1 MDGVR
6 TMRQKTREQRRK
18 LMRKQKL
25 YGLVFVLLSIFVV
38 IMCMTGKTAED
49 RDATAIVL
57 LLPPKERGWI
67 DQKEAAQVKNML
79 ELDARTDIELQNIRD
94 MAVMLY
100 GRWSSSSRENGDYE
114 EMDAYMDAMSA
125 ICAVVDDIKMRRGLG
140 V

>member
-25 YGLVFVLLSIFVV
+25 YGLSIFVV

-57 LLPPKERGWI
+57 LLPFG
-67 DQKEAAQVKNML
+67 
-79 ELDARTDIELQNIRD
+79 
-94 MAVMLY
+94 LY
-100 GRWSSSSRENGDYE
+100 LIFTKK
-114 EMDAYMDAMSA
+114 
-125 ICAVVDDIKMRRGLG
+125 ICIYG
-140 V
+140 

>member
-6 TMRQKTREQRRK
+6 TMRQKTREQRRKLMRKHMSNLLFVWSKAIFSVGK

-57 LLPPKERGWI
+57 LLPFG
-67 DQKEAAQVKNML
+67 
-79 ELDARTDIELQNIRD
+79 
-94 MAVMLY
+94 LY
-100 GRWSSSSRENGDYE
+100 LIFTKK
-114 EMDAYMDAMSA
+114 
-125 ICAVVDDIKMRRGLG
+125 ICIYG
-140 V
+140 

>member
-49 RDATAIVL
+49 RDATAPLWAVFNL
-57 LLPPKERGWI
+57 YEKDLH
-67 DQKEAAQVKNML
+67 
-79 ELDARTDIELQNIRD
+79 LQLI
-94 MAVMLY
+94 
-100 GRWSSSSRENGDYE
+100 S
-114 EMDAYMDAMSA
+114 
-125 ICAVVDDIKMRRGLG
+125 VDEQRK

>member
-25 YGLVFVLLSIFVV
+25 YGLVFVLLSLCVV

-57 LLPPKERGWI
+57 LLPFG
-67 DQKEAAQVKNML
+67 
-79 ELDARTDIELQNIRD
+79 
-94 MAVMLY
+94 LY
-100 GRWSSSSRENGDYE
+100 LIFTKK
-114 EMDAYMDAMSA
+114 
-125 ICAVVDDIKMRRGLG
+125 ICIYG
-140 V
+140 

>member
-57 LLPPKERGWI
+57 LLLW
-67 DQKEAAQVKNML
+67 
-79 ELDARTDIELQNIRD
+79 
-94 MAVMLY
+94 AVFNLY
-100 GRWSSSSRENGDYE
+100 EKDLHLWL
-114 EMDAYMDAMSA
+114 
-125 ICAVVDDIKMRRGLG
+125 IPVDEQRK

>member
-57 LLPPKERGWI
+57 LLPFG
-67 DQKEAAQVKNML
+67 
-79 ELDARTDIELQNIRD
+79 
-94 MAVMLY
+94 LY
-100 GRWSSSSRENGDYE
+100 LIFTKKDLHLWL
-114 EMDAYMDAMSA
+114 
-125 ICAVVDDIKMRRGLG
+125 IPVDEQRK

>member
-57 LLPPKERGWI
+57 LLPFGLYLIFTKKICIYGCLLYTSPSPR
-67 DQKEAAQVKNML
+67 
-79 ELDARTDIELQNIRD
+79 DA
-94 MAVMLY
+94 
-100 GRWSSSSRENGDYE
+100 
-114 EMDAYMDAMSA
+114 
-125 ICAVVDDIKMRRGLG
+125 
-140 V
+140 

>member
-57 LLPPKERGWI
+57 LLPFGLYLIFTEKFWI
-67 DQKEAAQVKNML
+67 
-79 ELDARTDIELQNIRD
+79 
-94 MAVMLY
+94 Y
-100 GRWSSSSRENGDYE
+100 GKFPLMNSGRCN
-114 EMDAYMDAMSA
+114 
-125 ICAVVDDIKMRRGLG
+125 RRR
-140 V
+140 

>member
-1 MDGVR
+1 MINRTDGGNRKMDGVR

-57 LLPPKERGWI
+57 LLPFG
-67 DQKEAAQVKNML
+67 
-79 ELDARTDIELQNIRD
+79 
-94 MAVMLY
+94 LY
-100 GRWSSSSRENGDYE
+100 LIFTKK
-114 EMDAYMDAMSA
+114 
-125 ICAVVDDIKMRRGLG
+125 ICIYG
-140 V
+140 

>member
-57 LLPPKERGWI
+57 LLPFG
-67 DQKEAAQVKNML
+67 
-79 ELDARTDIELQNIRD
+79 
-94 MAVMLY
+94 LY
-100 GRWSSSSRENGDYE
+100 LIFTKKDLHLRL
-114 EMDAYMDAMSA
+114 
-125 ICAVVDDIKMRRGLG
+125 IPVDEQRK

>member
-57 LLPPKERGWI
+57 LLPFGLYLIFTKKICIETSLPWRGWALLPLWLI
-67 DQKEAAQVKNML
+67 P
-79 ELDARTDIELQNIRD
+79 
-94 MAVMLY
+94 
-100 GRWSSSSRENGDYE
+100 
-114 EMDAYMDAMSA
+114 
-125 ICAVVDDIKMRRGLG
+125 VDEQRK

>member
-25 YGLVFVLLSIFVV
+25 YGFFVLLSIFVV

-57 LLPPKERGWI
+57 LLPFG
-67 DQKEAAQVKNML
+67 
-79 ELDARTDIELQNIRD
+79 
-94 MAVMLY
+94 LY
-100 GRWSSSSRENGDYE
+100 LIFTKK
-114 EMDAYMDAMSA
+114 
-125 ICAVVDDIKMRRGLG
+125 ICIYG
-140 V
+140 